1 MMFATFRCT
10 WEGTLDRH
18 IAQNLNIAD
27 ALLSSDLLHAQI
39 STDFFL
45 ATGLGLGST
54 AHGDEPKEG
63 EVGRKG
69 ISCERTFPRIAAPED
84 LEAKVLWD
92 ITPECMP
99 AYDSCRPQ
107 FGVLIKDK

>member
-1 MMFATFRCT
+1 V
-10 WEGTLDRH
+10 
-18 IAQNLNIAD
+18 
-27 ALLSSDLLHAQI
+27 QI

-69 ISCERTFPRIAAPED
+69 ISCERTFPRISAPED
-84 LEAKVLWD
+84 LEAKVLLD
-92 ITPECMP
+92 IIMQMQPCI
-99 AYDSCRPQ
+99 Q
-107 FGVLIKDK
+107 FHAIWVLGLAS